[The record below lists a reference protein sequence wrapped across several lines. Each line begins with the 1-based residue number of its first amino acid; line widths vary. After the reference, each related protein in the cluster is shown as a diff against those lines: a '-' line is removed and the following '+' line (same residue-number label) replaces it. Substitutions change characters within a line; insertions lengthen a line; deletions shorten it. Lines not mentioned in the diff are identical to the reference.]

1 MTKSNKPTRK
11 ASTAK
16 RTAKRKAQQES
27 TKFKIDGKEV
37 NDFFHYRKNLG
48 ATIQT
53 AAQAVGIPQDLLH
66 RWVAEAHERKPVR
79 YATPEQQATF
89 LYMWESCR
97 ALYELSLLQ
106 DSKMQSVGDSNGK
119 PQATEFLLKVL
130 DPQRYAIKQQVE
142 VSTDPTVG
150 LKAVI
155 DAAFKKVEPATAPNS
170 AADSESHRKE

>member
-37 NDFFHYRKNLG
+37 QDFFHYRKNLG

-66 RWVAEAHERKPVR
+66 RWVAEAHERKPVK
-79 YATPEQQATF
+79 YATPEQQQTF

-130 DPQRYAIKQQVE
+130 DPQRYAIKQQLE

-155 DAAFKKVEPATAPNS
+155 DAAFKKIEPATVPNS